1 MDIFS
6 HSLEYDSFK
15 NDLCGRLIGAFVMLG
30 KGDINYLLKV
40 KEIFRACKSNK

>member
-6 HSLEYDSFK
+6 HCLEYDSFK

-30 KGDINYLLKV
+30 KGDIDYLLKV
-40 KEIFRACKSNK
+40 KEMFPACK